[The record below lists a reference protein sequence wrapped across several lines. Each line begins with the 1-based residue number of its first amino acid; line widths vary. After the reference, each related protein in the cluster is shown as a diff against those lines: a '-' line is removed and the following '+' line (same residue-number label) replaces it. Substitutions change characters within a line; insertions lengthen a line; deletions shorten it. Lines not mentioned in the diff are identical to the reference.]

1 MKINIQDIQK
11 AFVKEYFNTPRVAR
25 KMTSK
30 DTTGEG
36 LIVVAGEDI
45 TAGDLLVMED

>member
-1 MKINIQDIQK
+1 MKITTKDIQD
-11 AFVKEYFNTPRVAR
+11 AFVRDFFSTPKTVR
-25 KMTSK
+25 KMTKS

>member
-30 DTTGEG
+30 DTTEEQI
-36 LIVVAGEDI
+36 IVIAHEDI
-45 TAGDLLVMED
+45 KAGDMVVIL